1 MLFRITKMFF
11 KTEPDIITTTQWQ
24 RWYTVYDVRDNDS
37 CLKLQQMFITIQKSV
52 TPFFKH
58 LQMFFYFCC
67 PCHYGILHNACFCHV
82 AFIIMSTSV
91 TIAKS
96 N

>member
-1 MLFRITKMFF
+1 MFF

-37 CLKLQQMFITIQKSV
+37 CLKLQQMFISIQKSV
-52 TPFFKH
+52 TPFFKASTNVF
-58 LQMFFYFCC
+58 LFLLSLSLRYIAQCMFLPRCIY
-67 PCHYGILHNACFCHV
+67 HHV
-82 AFIIMSTSV
+82 
-91 TIAKS
+91 